1 MLAYPRARRMIAGSR
16 RMRDGIADREV
27 VVRDATAEDALAVA
41 TVHVRAWQAG
51 YRGLLADEYLDA
63 LRPEDRAARYTF
75 GADQP
80 GHRLTMVAT
89 VNATLLGF
97 VTTGAS
103 RNPHDVNAGE
113 VMALHVD
120 PDAWGRGIGKLL
132 LTEGCAR
139 LASLGFATGVLW
151 VLAGN
156 ERAQHFYRANGW
168 EPDGGELTEEIWG
181 VRLKELRFR
190 RDLP

>member
-1 MLAYPRARRMIAGSR
+1 MIASSR
-16 RMRDGIADREV
+16 RRRDRIADREI

-75 GADQP
+75 GSDQP
-80 GHRLTMVAT
+80 GHRQTMVAT
-89 VNATLLGF
+89 VDGTVRGF

-103 RNPHDVNAGE
+103 RNPLDVNAGE

-151 VLAGN
+151 VLEGN
-156 ERAQHFYRANGW
+156 ERAQRFYRANGW

-181 VRLKELRFR
+181 VQLKELRFR